1 MPGLPICA
9 LWYSSS
15 HSNTCISSVNEVRLK
30 HWNAII
36 IYGCYYISLAMIN
49 SMTLLSTFV
58 LISTIVW
65 YYFLTDKLFMIPESL
80 IKVVKR
86 AKRTQVFAMILLLC
100 WKLLYQWSTRNIM
113 DITAIFLIPLIALC
127 RFYPFTNSLLP

>member
-9 LWYSSS
+9 LWYFSS
-15 HSNTCISSVNEVRLK
+15 HSNTCISSVNDVRLK

-49 SMTLLSTFV
+49 TMTLLSPFV
-58 LISTIVW
+58 LISTKVW
-65 YYFLTDKLFMIPESL
+65 YYFLTDKLFLRDTWKPHKSGQ
-80 IKVVKR
+80 KSKAVP
-86 AKRTQVFAMILLLC
+86 
-100 WKLLYQWSTRNIM
+100 KLLYQWSTRNIM

-127 RFYPFTNSLLP
+127 RFYPFKNSVLP